1 MTEQEKKQ
9 SIVEENLNVAV
20 DEVAKTAESAATLG
34 RKVTALWLGVT
45 RTAIDA
51 AANTLLKHLVSA
63 YCAAE
68 HIRRFAQCSNKRN
81 RQCRARANSNFFAR
95 FLINE

>member
-9 SIVEENLNVAV
+9 SIVEENLSAAV

-51 AANTLLKHLVSA
+51 AANTLKSTAEMISGVAKSMGELSKRVDDSA
-63 YCAAE
+63 KKA
-68 HIRRFAQCSNKRN
+68 
-81 RQCRARANSNFFAR
+81 
-95 FLINE
+95 